1 MKNFFTGEE
10 MKNCQSLTE
19 ALQVSLANRQR
30 IFHIQSDSE
39 AVTVTCRQLYQN
51 ACDILA
57 YLQSRGLKPGD
68 KLIIAVEDNEF
79 FLNLFWACLLGKII
93 PAPVAVANNDEHRLK
108 IVKIWMK
115 LSQPYLMTSQK
126 LFAELGGMIRAQQL
140 SGVAG
145 SFESRVLLVHQ
156 IDKTAP
162 PCTLYHASG
171 ADIAFIQ
178 FSSGSTGDPKG
189 VVLTHQNLM
198 TNIRAIIDSARLAS
212 DDVML
217 SWMPLTHDLGLIG
230 FHLTPMICG
239 ANQYHMPTSLFIRRP
254 ILWLDQASQIRATI
268 LASPN
273 FGYQY
278 FLTCFNPKKAKDW
291 DLSRVRLIFN
301 GAEPIS
307 ARLCND
313 FLDEMSQYGL
323 KRTAM
328 FPVYGMAEASLA
340 VTFPPLDEEP
350 RTVILDRKSLNIGNR
365 VKEAGRGDLDSIALI
380 DVGYP
385 IKDCW
390 VRICSPEGKVLNT
403 GKVGLVEIKG
413 ENVTRGYYGNLPA
426 NAAVIS
432 CDGWFNTGDLGFLR
446 NDGRLVITGRLKEV
460 IFINGLT
467 YYAPDIE
474 SVVREVAGTKGGE
487 IAACGIFNA
496 GEQREEIILFVRFK
510 KELSDF
516 EPLAA
521 ELSKH
526 IRFKMGLEVKA
537 IIPVPKMPK
546 TTSGK
551 VKRFKL
557 KEMYENGIYKPVSA
571 EAQELPACRK
581 AAVREVQ
588 NSNVI
593 ETQLLQVWADLFE
606 NGLPGVDDN
615 LWELVGDSLLIAKF
629 GVYIEA
635 RNIAKL
641 SIADLFAYPTI
652 RKLAWF
658 IIEGN
663 KEKNRAIGRY

>member
-1 MKNFFTGEE
+1 

-19 ALQVSLANRQR
+19 ALQVSLVNRQR
-30 IFHIQSDSE
+30 IVYIQSDSE
-39 AVTVTCRQLYQN
+39 AVSVTCRQLYQN

-68 KLIIAVEDNEF
+68 KLIIAVEDNEL
-79 FLNLFWACLLGKII
+79 FLNLFWACLLGKIT

-108 IVKIWMK
+108 IIKIWMK
-115 LSQPYLMTSQK
+115 LSKPYLITSQK
-126 LFAELGGMIRAQQL
+126 FFADLGGIIRAEQL
-140 SGVAG
+140 SGMAG

-156 IDKTAP
+156 IEKTAS

-171 ADIAFIQ
+171 ADTAFIQ

-198 TNIRAIIDSARLAS
+198 TNIRAIIDAAQFSAN
-212 DDVML
+212 DVMVN
-217 SWMPLTHDLGLIG
+217 WMPLTHDLGLIG
-230 FHLTPMICG
+230 LHLAPLVCG
-239 ANQYHMPTSLFIRRP
+239 ANQYQMPTSLFIRRP
-254 ILWLDQASQIRATI
+254 ILWFDQASQIRATI

-291 DLSRVRLIFN
+291 DLSMVRLIFN

-328 FPVYGMAEASLA
+328 YPVYGMAEASLA
-340 VTFPPLDEEP
+340 VTFPPLGEEP
-350 RTVILDRKSLNIGNR
+350 RTVILDRKSLNIGDR
-365 VKEAGRGDLDSIALI
+365 AKEAGRGDPDGIALV

-390 VRICSPEGKVLNT
+390 VRICGPEGKVLNP
-403 GKVGLVEIKG
+403 GEVGLVEIKG
-413 ENVTRGYYGNLPA
+413 GNVTRGYYDNPA
-426 NAAVIS
+426 ATAAVIS
-432 CDGWFNTGDLGFLR
+432 GDGWLNTGDLGFLR
-446 NDGRLVITGRLKEV
+446 NDGRLVITGRFKEV

-467 YYAPDIE
+467 YYPPDIE
-474 SVVREVAGTKGGE
+474 SMAREATGTKAGE
-487 IAACGIFNA
+487 IAACGVFNA
-496 GEQREEIILFVRFK
+496 VEQREDIILFVRFK
-510 KELSDF
+510 KEFSGF
-516 EPLAA
+516 GPLAVK
-521 ELSKH
+521 LKKH

-537 IIPVPKMPK
+537 VIPVPKIPK

-551 VKRFKL
+551 VMRYKL
-557 KEMYENGIYKPVSA
+557 KEMYESGIYKPVSA
-571 EAQELPACRK
+571 EAGELTPGRK
-581 AAVREVQ
+581 AAGREDQ
-588 NSNVI
+588 NSDLI
-593 ETQLLQVWADLFE
+593 AAQLLQVWAELFE

-615 LWELVGDSLLIAKF
+615 LWEIVGDSLLIAKF

-641 SIADLFAYPTI
+641 AIADLFAYPTI
-652 RKLAWF
+652 RKLARF
-658 IIEGN
+658 IAKEN
-663 KEKNRAIGRY
+663 KQKSGANGRF